1 MKVGVIGAG
10 IVGATTALALS
21 RRGHAVTL
29 IDPDGGA
36 GSAAFGNAG
45 AFAFAD
51 VIPLAT
57 PGIMKKAPFW
67 LLDPNG
73 PLSIPPGNLPAITP
87 WLIRFWR
94 SSWSDRYGAAVAAQS
109 AMMALSQQALSRLV
123 AAEGLEPLLRREGQ
137 LQVYEGEAA
146 FRASLPGWD
155 ERRAAGVRF
164 ELLESPAALARIQ
177 PGLAPRFTHGGW
189 TPDWI
194 NVTDPA
200 VWTRT
205 LAERALAQGAVSH
218 RGRADHIRPVT
229 GGVEV
234 VSGAETLR
242 FDRVVLAAG
251 AWSKPLAAE
260 VGLRL
265 PLDTE
270 RGYNTT
276 LPKGAFDL
284 RTHLTFADHG
294 FVVSKIGEGLRVGGG
309 VELGGLTRAPR
320 MSRAA
325 NLLRKAK
332 AFLPDLDVN
341 GGQEWM
347 GFRPSMPDS
356 LPVICA
362 APKAPQV
369 VMAFG
374 HGHLGLTQSPGTAE
388 ILADLV
394 EGKAPAIDISPFRP
408 DRFAGALA

>member
-1 MKVGVIGAG
+1 MKAGVIGAG
-10 IVGATTALALS
+10 IIGATTALALS

-29 IDPDGGA
+29 IDPEAGA

-57 PGIMKKAPFW
+57 PGIMRKAPFW

-73 PLSIPPGNLPAITP
+73 PLSIPPGNLPAIAP
-87 WLIRFWR
+87 WLVRFWR
-94 SSWSDRYGAAVAAQS
+94 SSWADRYGPAVAAQS

-123 AAEGLEPLLRREGQ
+123 VAENLEHLLRREGQ

-164 ELLESPAALARIQ
+164 DLLESPAALAAIQ

-200 VWTRT
+200 VWTREM
-205 LAERALAQGAVSH
+205 AERAVAHGAVRH
-218 RGRADHIRPVT
+218 KGRADRLRPVE

-234 VSGAETLR
+234 VSGGETLR
-242 FDRVVLAAG
+242 FDRVVIAAG
-251 AWSKPLAAE
+251 AWSKPLAKE

-276 LPKGAFDL
+276 LPAGAFDL

-294 FVVSKIGEGLRVGGG
+294 IVVSKVGHGLRVGGG

-320 MSRAA
+320 LSRAA
-325 NLLRKAK
+325 ALLRKAK
-332 AFLPDLDVN
+332 AFLPDLEVT
-341 GGQEWM
+341 GGTEWM

-362 APKAPQV
+362 APGAPQV

-388 ILADLV
+388 ILADLA
-394 EGKAPAIDISPFRP
+394 EGKAPAIDITPFRP
-408 DRFAGALA
+408 DRFAGAIA